1 MQKWGDELEGGDV
14 LGTVQE
20 TIVVTQKIMV
30 PPNMKGTL
38 KEIRSG
44 EFTVD
49 ETVAVLST
57 ADGDKELTLMQALAG
72 TTWPSIQEKTSAG
85 KTSGNRPACY

>member
-1 MQKWGDELEGGDV
+1 MELCSDSEVGDELEGGDV

-38 KEIRSG
+38 KEINPANSQWMRRLRFFQLQMGTRS
-44 EFTVD
+44 
-49 ETVAVLST
+49 
-57 ADGDKELTLMQALAG
+57 
-72 TTWPSIQEKTSAG
+72 
-85 KTSGNRPACY
+85 

>member
-1 MQKWGDELEGGDV
+1 MSTFPSVSFQISGPALKRDKKWNFVPVAKVGDELEGGDV

-57 ADGDKELTLMQALAG
+57 ADGARSD
-72 TTWPSIQEKTSAG
+72 
-85 KTSGNRPACY
+85 NRR

>member
-1 MQKWGDELEGGDV
+1 MELVPTAKVGDELEGGDV

-38 KEIRSG
+38 KK
-44 EFTVD
+44 
-49 ETVAVLST
+49 L
-57 ADGDKELTLMQALAG
+57 
-72 TTWPSIQEKTSAG
+72 
-85 KTSGNRPACY
+85 NPANSQ